1 MSMPFY
7 SFISETGGPAFITKN
22 SFIIHVIKIYKKV
35 VMMSKAMLCKL
46 FVFFCVI
53 GGLQSCVNT
62 KNSTY
67 FVGQGDAVLN
77 STTISP
83 ETTITPNDLIGITV
97 SSLNPNAT
105 AIFNTTSNGSQQG
118 TSYLVNKD
126 GNIQFPILGNIRA
139 QGLTTNQLRE
149 NIIGSILDKKLLVDP
164 IVSVRF
170 LNFKVTVL
178 GEVQRPTVVDVPDEK
193 ISLLEALGLA
203 GDITIYGKRDNVMV
217 IREENNQKII
227 KRLNLNS
234 SEIFNSPYYYLKAN
248 DIVYV
253 EANKAR
259 IATSTR
265 TTQLLPI
272 FLTALSFIAIMLD
285 RILF

>member
-1 MSMPFY
+1 
-7 SFISETGGPAFITKN
+7 
-22 SFIIHVIKIYKKV
+22 
-35 VMMSKAMLCKL
+35 
-46 FVFFCVI
+46 
-53 GGLQSCVNT
+53 
-62 KNSTY
+62 
-67 FVGQGDAVLN
+67 
-77 STTISP
+77 
-83 ETTITPNDLIGITV
+83 
-97 SSLNPNAT
+97 
-105 AIFNTTSNGSQQG
+105 
-118 TSYLVNKD
+118 
-126 GNIQFPILGNIRA
+126 
-139 QGLTTNQLRE
+139 
-149 NIIGSILDKKLLVDP
+149 LVDP